1 MTPMRISRSL
11 ALALIGLAALACAA
25 GGYAIAHLTR
35 VETEVRV
42 VLRPHEDGRVEVALQ
57 QRTGEGWSELLRPQQ
72 RFVSAERLERQAGR
86 WLRSSP
92 ISIAAGTEL
101 EPLRIGFI
109 GSYSGTPAPSGPDR
123 QTGAE
128 LAVAHLNAA
137 GGIGGRPV
145 ELVIGDTGSDVNVV
159 LAEARRLVEEE
170 GVHAIVGPDRSSF
183 TLAVVEQVTGPAGIP
198 TISPS
203 ATSPLLTTADDDGYL
218 FRSTTSDAAQGPAL
232 AALAREEGYTNVGVI
247 FFDDAYG
254 RGLAESFAAAWR
266 EQGQELTMA
275 AIAGEAESYLAE
287 LRMLAERG
295 AEVLVVIAFIAQ
307 AEVFIPEAIAHGLF
321 DQFLFVDATKRQYLI
336 DVIGA
341 EHLNGMKG
349 TSPAPAPESESLR
362 LYDEAYRASF
372 GEPSGS
378 NFVPTTYDAVIAIGL
393 AAAKAGSTDGAA
405 IRDALRQVAGPG
417 GREVMPG
424 AAGIAKALA
433 IIAAGGEVDYQGVAT
448 KLDWDAA
455 GDVPAGQIGI
465 WQFTDGRIE
474 ELRVVP
480 FDLREP

>member
-1 MTPMRISRSL
+1 MRISRSL
-11 ALALIGLAALACAA
+11 ALALLGLLALACAA
-25 GGYAIAHLTR
+25 GGYVLAHVTQG
-35 VETEVRV
+35 ENEVRV
-42 VLRPHEDGRVEVALQ
+42 VVRPHEDGRIEVALQ
-57 QRTGEGWSELLRPQQ
+57 QRTEGNWGEPLKPER
-72 RFVSAERLERQAGR
+72 RFLSPERIEQQAGR
-86 WLRSSP
+86 WLQSSP
-92 ISIAAGTEL
+92 LLLEAQPEP

-109 GSYSGTPAPSGPDR
+109 GSYTGTPAPSGPDR

-137 GGIGGRPV
+137 GGVNGRPV
-145 ELVIGDTGSDVNVV
+145 ELVVGDTGSELEVV

-183 TLAVVEQVTGPAGIP
+183 TLAVVEAVTKPAGIP

-218 FRSTTSDAAQGPAL
+218 FRSITSDAAQGPAL
-232 AALAREEGYTNVGVI
+232 AALARDEGYTNVGVI

-254 RGLAESFAAAWR
+254 RGLAESFEAAWSD
-266 EQGQELTMA
+266 
-275 AIAGEAESYLAE
+275 AGGKLATAPINGESDSYLSE
-287 LRMLAERG
+287 LRMLAESG
-295 AEVLVVIAFIAQ
+295 AEVLVVITFVSQ
-307 AEVFIPEAIAHGLF
+307 AEIFLREALEQELF
-321 DQFLFVDATKRQYLI
+321 DRFLFVDATKRQYLL

-341 EHLNGMKG
+341 EHLSGMKG
-349 TSPAPAPESESLR
+349 TSHAPAPETESLR
-362 LYDEAYRASF
+362 LYLEAYRAMF

-378 NFVPTTYDAVIAIGL
+378 DFVPTTYDAVIAIGL

-405 IRDALRQVAGPG
+405 IRDALPQVAGPG
-417 GREVMPG
+417 GQEVLPG
-424 AAGIAKALA
+424 AAGVAQALA
-433 IIAAGGEVDYQGVAT
+433 IIAQGGEVDYQGVAT

-465 WQFTDGRIE
+465 WQFAAGGIE

-480 FDLREP
+480 FDLREQ

>member
-1 MTPMRISRSL
+1 MRISPL
-11 ALALIGLAALACAA
+11 ALAAIGLLALVCAA

-35 VETEVRV
+35 VTTDVRV
-42 VLRPHEDGRVEVALQ
+42 VVRPHEDGRIEVGLQ
-57 QRTGEGWSELLRPQQ
+57 QRSDGTWGEPLTPQR
-72 RFVSAERLERQAGR
+72 RFVSLERLERETGR

-92 ISIAAGTEL
+92 LSIAAEPEP

-145 ELVIGDTGSDVNVV
+145 ELVIGDTGSDLEVV

-183 TLAVVEQVTGPAGIP
+183 TLAVVETVTKPAGIP

-218 FRSTTSDAAQGPAL
+218 FRSITSDAAQGPAL
-232 AALAREEGYTNVGVI
+232 ATLAREEGYTNVGVI

-254 RGLAESFAAAWR
+254 RGLAESFAAAW
-266 EQGQELTMA
+266 GQEGEELTMA
-275 AIAGEAESYLAE
+275 AIQGEPESYLAE
-287 LRMLAERG
+287 LRMLAEHG
-295 AEVLVVIAFIAQ
+295 AEVLVVISFVAQ
-307 AEVFIPEAIAHGLF
+307 AEVFISEAIEHELF

-349 TSPAPAPESESLR
+349 TSHAPAPQSESLR
-362 LYDEAYRASF
+362 LYQDAYRKSF

-378 NFVPTTYDAVIAIGL
+378 DFVPTTYDAVIAIGL

-405 IRDALRQVAGPG
+405 IRDALPLVAGPG
-417 GREVMPG
+417 GHEVLPG
-424 AAGIAKALA
+424 VAGIVEALA

-465 WQFTDGRIE
+465 WQFADGRIK
-474 ELRVVP
+474 ELRVMP
-480 FDLREP
+480 FDLREQ